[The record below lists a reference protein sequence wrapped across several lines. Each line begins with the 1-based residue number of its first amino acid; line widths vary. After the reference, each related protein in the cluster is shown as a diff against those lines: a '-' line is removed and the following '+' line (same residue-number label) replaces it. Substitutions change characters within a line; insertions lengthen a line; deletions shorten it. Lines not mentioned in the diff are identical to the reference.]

1 MVHTLKK
8 NRLFLLCNI
17 LIDNQGNITYFMS
30 YSLYGYMKINPM
42 TYVNINNKT
51 KVKIVEI
58 FFYVIRWRALFNFI
72 IFFFWQCHLP
82 SNPHELPCKGF
93 ILMFINHTLK
103 QCLLENDNSYIN
115 VHVEFFWGYK
125 IWCFCNIRNSCII
138 NLYIEVRGK

>member
-1 MVHTLKK
+1 MAHTWK

-51 KVKIVEI
+51 KVKIVEF
-58 FFYVIRWRALFNFI
+58 FFYVIRWRALFNFL
-72 IFFFWQCHLP
+72 FFLATP
-82 SNPHELPCKGF
+82 SSFKPTWTSKGF

-115 VHVEFFWGYK
+115 VHVEFFGGYK

>member
-51 KVKIVEI
+51 KVKIVEF

-72 IFFFWQCHLP
+72 FIFFLAMP
-82 SNPHELPCKGF
+82 SSFKPTWTSKGF

-115 VHVEFFWGYK
+115 VHVEFFWG
-125 IWCFCNIRNSCII
+125 IQDMMF
-138 NLYIEVRGK
+138 L

>member
-51 KVKIVEI
+51 KVKIVEK

-72 IFFFWQCHLP
+72 IYFFLAMP
-82 SNPHELPCKGF
+82 SSFKPTWTSKGF

-115 VHVEFFWGYK
+115 VHVEFFLG
-125 IWCFCNIRNSCII
+125 IQDMMF
-138 NLYIEVRGK
+138 L

>member
-30 YSLYGYMKINPM
+30 YSLYGYMKINPV

-58 FFYVIRWRALFNFI
+58 FFYVIRWRALFTFI
-72 IFFFWQCHLP
+72 LFFFLAMP
-82 SNPHELPCKGF
+82 SSFKPTWTSKGF